1 MTESIDKYIA
11 KLFFVGI
18 FTVLMLFFSII
29 FSLHFMIV
37 DKNARDCNVQL
48 EDAAFYSLGRGVNSK
63 SMAEK
68 MIVIYAEN
76 NKEDTDIRFLKGT
89 LETCGSAY
97 IFIDKSDNMKYAVC
111 GDGKMYRYTCVPK
124 T

>member
-1 MTESIDKYIA
+1 MGMFVDKYMLKI
-11 KLFFVGI
+11 FFVMS
-18 FTVLMLFFSII
+18 FAALMLFFSII

-37 DKNARDCNVQL
+37 DKNASDCNVQL
-48 EDAAFYSLGRGVNSK
+48 EDDAFYSLGRGVNSK

-68 MIVIYAEN
+68 MVVIYTGN
-76 NKEDTDIRFLKGT
+76 NKDDANIRFLKST

-97 IFIDKSDNMKYAVC
+97 VFIDKSDNVMYAVC
-111 GDGKMYRYTCVPK
+111 GDGKMYRYACVPK

>member
-1 MTESIDKYIA
+1 MTGSVDKYMV

-18 FTVLMLFFSII
+18 FAALMLFFSII

-37 DKNARDCNVQL
+37 EKSVSDCNLQL
-48 EDAAFYSLGRGVNSK
+48 EDDAFYSLGRGVNSK

-68 MIVIYAEN
+68 IVVIYAEN
-76 NKEDTDIRFLKGT
+76 NKDDADIRFLKST

-97 IFIDKSDNMKYAVC
+97 VFIDKSDNMMYAVC
-111 GDGKMYRYTCVPK
+111 GDGKMYRYACVPK
-124 T
+124 M